1 MPFEGTRNSFFF
13 FFFTFC
19 SVFCNPTLVSHS
31 LIPPFL
37 LGGRSSQKQ
46 IRGLCME
53 SLLESSSM
61 LCISNL
67 AEPFIALISQ
77 SGDAC
82 FGLHPLHFPSF
93 QLLINPSLLNKA
105 EQKGACRQP
114 QRLPGP
120 LWDPAHLLTAGS
132 YQVDFSRRTQPH
144 SLLGLG
150 DVPHLTIQHQPSWPP
165 SSLTR
170 GTTRSPPLLWPILV
184 LPIAFLTR
192 AQLELALA
200 VNFHCS
206 SPKYSNR
213 HLAFSPWETSLH
225 ICTDTAVS
233 LLITSFTMMLK
244 RQKKWKA
251 PNLTTVKLVTNDC
264 HIDRHSLLVSI
275 PLSLSQRYKVGLRA
289 VWNHLPVLRL
299 HGTSSCGSWS
309 SLPRAAL
316 LAETEERV
324 CRRVGRW

>member
-1 MPFEGTRNSFFF
+1 MPFEGTRNSFFL

-46 IRGLCME
+46 IQGLCME

-93 QLLINPSLLNKA
+93 QLLINPRLLNKA

-132 YQVDFSRRTQPH
+132 HQVDFSRRTHRTPYLAWVMCRTWPY
-144 SLLGLG
+144 STNRLGHPL
-150 DVPHLTIQHQPSWPP
+150 PLREARPAHLRFCGQ
-165 SSLTR
+165 
-170 GTTRSPPLLWPILV
+170 
-184 LPIAFLTR
+184 F
-192 AQLELALA
+192 
-200 VNFHCS
+200 
-206 SPKYSNR
+206 
-213 HLAFSPWETSLH
+213 
-225 ICTDTAVS
+225 
-233 LLITSFTMMLK
+233 
-244 RQKKWKA
+244 
-251 PNLTTVKLVTNDC
+251 
-264 HIDRHSLLVSI
+264 
-275 PLSLSQRYKVGLRA
+275 
-289 VWNHLPVLRL
+289 
-299 HGTSSCGSWS
+299 SSCQLSF
-309 SLPRAAL
+309 
-316 LAETEERV
+316 
-324 CRRVGRW
+324 